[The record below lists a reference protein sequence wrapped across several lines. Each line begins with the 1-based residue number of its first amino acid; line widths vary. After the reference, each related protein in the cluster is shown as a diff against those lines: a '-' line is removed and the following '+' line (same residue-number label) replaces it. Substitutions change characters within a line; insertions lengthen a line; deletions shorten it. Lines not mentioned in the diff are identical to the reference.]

1 MEKQF
6 AVKAVEHL
14 QTYWSLLEKVPGS
27 KLKLSRFDQDIVD
40 HVLKEFPEFEDPEF
54 VKVVD
59 EDWMKSPEGKKRWRA
74 FINEYEK
81 GEKAIDDF
89 NFGTLLRRDAS
100 KEYSE
105 ENTMFVPRMQFYAV
119 EILRNRLGLNDWIS
133 GQ

>member
-27 KLKLSRFDQDIVD
+27 KLRLTRFDQDIVD
-40 HVLKEFPEFEDPEF
+40 HLLKEFPEFEDPEF
-54 VKVVD
+54 AKVVD

-81 GEKAIDDF
+81 GEKEVDDF
-89 NFGTLLRRDAS
+89 NFGTLLRRDSS